1 MISIF
6 QQKWFITNFLIALI
20 YSGPLLHEAA
30 VTGVHILP
38 YHCRLNPHTATVEL
52 LGRLPFI
59 DLHTDGTDKKESDV
73 KEMKKQLSDK
83 KRKTRKD
90 EIVSGVSSITD
101 MTIDD
106 VTSSNRDSTV

>member
-1 MISIF
+1 M
-6 QQKWFITNFLIALI
+6 IALI
-20 YSGPLLHEAA
+20 YSGPLLHQAA

-59 DLHTDGTDKKESDV
+59 DLHTDSTDKTESNV
-73 KEMKKQLSDK
+73 KEINNQISDK
-83 KRKTRKD
+83 RRKTKKD
-90 EIVSGVSSITD
+90 EKVSGVSTITD

-106 VTSSNRDSTV
+106 VTTSNRASTV

>member
-1 MISIF
+1 M
-6 QQKWFITNFLIALI
+6 
-20 YSGPLLHEAA
+20 LHEAA

-59 DLHTDGTDKKESDV
+59 DLHTDSTDKTETDV
-73 KEMKKQLSDK
+73 KEIKKQIADK
-83 KRKTRKD
+83 KRKTKKD
-90 EIVSGVSSITD
+90 EKVSGVSSITD

-106 VTSSNRDSTV
+106 VTASNEASTV

>member
-1 MISIF
+1 M
-6 QQKWFITNFLIALI
+6 FLFALT

-30 VTGVHILP
+30 ETGVHILP

-59 DLHTDGTDKKESDV
+59 DVHTGSTDKKESDV
-73 KEMKKQLSDK
+73 KEIKKVISGK
-83 KRKTRKD
+83 KRNSKKD

-106 VTSSNRDSTV
+106 VTASNRASTV